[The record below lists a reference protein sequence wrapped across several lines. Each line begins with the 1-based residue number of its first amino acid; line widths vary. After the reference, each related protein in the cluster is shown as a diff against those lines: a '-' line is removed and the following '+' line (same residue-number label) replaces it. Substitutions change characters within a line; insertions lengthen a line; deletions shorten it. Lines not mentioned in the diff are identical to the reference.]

1 MTKFAKLK
9 LLKLH
14 QFGEM
19 FGLPQNMVCSR
30 GSLHQDSILEK
41 CWAPDLAD
49 DGFHFN
55 VALPGTKIPKWFNH
69 QSVGS
74 SISFSI
80 GSESIAF
87 AFCVALK
94 IELKDIMASRYE
106 RFFCSIYIFFK
117 GYKKRFFS
125 SKVYLDSSSFML
137 FHYRSNSSFDGIVL
151 EDCNNV
157 KLLLEVSNYDPKKA
171 KITIERCGVHVA
183 CICPS
188 RNPVVDKMACIR
200 IHESLRVF
208 LRRVAA

>member
-1 MTKFAKLK
+1 
-9 LLKLH
+9 
-14 QFGEM
+14 M
-19 FGLPQNMVCSR
+19 FRLPQNMVCSN
-30 GSLHQDSILEK
+30 GSLHRDSISEK
-41 CWAPDLAD
+41 CCNTSKMCSTPELGD
-49 DGFHFN
+49 DGFQFN
-55 VALPGTKIPKWFNH
+55 LILPGTKIPKWFNH

-74 SISFSI
+74 FISFLV
-80 GSESIAF
+80 GSKSLAF
-87 AFCVALK
+87 AFCVSLK
-94 IELKDIMASRYE
+94 VELKDIVANRYE
-106 RFFCSIYIFFK
+106 FFRCYVYIFFN